1 MWIRVGQ
8 QRQSTLMLNKVL
20 TSVDRPQYN
29 SHISVATDERNQL
42 ENPTDTCAVLSDDK
56 HSFGWF
62 RLFVVAPAKSQ
73 DRREICRVFAFG
85 GAKKDHRPKLAVNEV
100 GLRTQPKPDWTWN
113 RPHNAAVTM
122 LRGNGGTFPSQ
133 AHKSDLKRCVGTGRR
148 DALRRVILQVVQ
160 SVRYNPMYVPDS
172 SEVSMVLTNLVYS
185 GLGEY
190 CPNRTRLN

>member
-1 MWIRVGQ
+1 M
-8 QRQSTLMLNKVL
+8 S
-20 TSVDRPQYN
+20 
-29 SHISVATDERNQL
+29 
-42 ENPTDTCAVLSDDK
+42 NPTDTCAVLPDSK
-56 HSFGWF
+56 RTFHWLES
-62 RLFVVAPAKSQ
+62 FVVAPAKSQ

-85 GAKKDHRPKLAVNEV
+85 GAKEDHRPKLAVNEV
-100 GLRTQPKPDWTWN
+100 GLRTLPQPDWTWN

-148 DALRRVILQVVQ
+148 DALRRVILLFMQ
-160 SVRYNPMYVPDS
+160 SVKHEPMYVPDS

>member
-1 MWIRVGQ
+1 MH
-8 QRQSTLMLNKVL
+8 NKVL
-20 TSVDRPQYN
+20 TSLDRHQYN

-62 RLFVVAPAKSQ
+62 QSFVVAPAKSQ